1 MVVVRNHTNQRLVLV
16 KTGEGAFQMSKN
28 NGNKDTRILRSRKQ
42 KIKRRLR
49 RKQWEEQEQ
58 PMLGGSNIHYEMG
71 ERNGAINCGG
81 IGVFHQMV
89 KKIGLIEEI
98 DAKLVL
104 MKMGSGA
111 FENARTVS

>member
-1 MVVVRNHTNQRLVLV
+1 
-16 KTGEGAFQMSKN
+16 MSKN

-71 ERNGAINCGG
+71 GEEWCDKLRG

-111 FENARTVS
+111 FENARAVS